1 MSGASAM
8 AAARRRRAG
17 TQEQTPNIQEIN
29 RKQQQE
35 NVIEE
40 NSNKQLSPL
49 QILKLHDDKIKKIEE
64 LLNQK
69 DDIMYSQNS
78 KSEESMNI
86 ELMTKKMEELV
97 TNKLNNINDIIKSM
111 LLNIEKLSNSVNNN
125 EKNQNKTE
133 EFTNEL
139 NTLKMLVI
147 KNQALSLETNNDIIK
162 MKDELNDIKNLI
174 NDNDNNEN
182 DLIDSNSNDILK
194 SMFNNLGHDENIF
207 AKINIEEDDEEDIT
221 LKNIETLDIT
231 SIENLNEVRKDIVSE
246 LIEKG
251 VDKLEEKI
259 EEESITISDN

>member
-174 NDNDNNEN
+174 NDNNEN

-207 AKINIEEDDEEDIT
+207 AKINIKEDDEEDIT

-246 LIEKG
+246 LEKK
-251 VDKLEEKI
+251 VDKQNEKLDNEKEED
-259 EEESITISDN
+259 EISNI